1 MLTGDHRAD
10 LLFYALLIVLP
21 VSALIARRVPM
32 LRVVWT
38 LASWAA
44 VLGIA
49 TVFFSQRERFDPYLT
64 KIARVLNLDDQRV
77 VGSEVHIRMSADGH
91 FWARATLDGVPRRML
106 IDSGATVTAVSP
118 QTAGAAGLEAHA
130 GPFPMLL
137 QTANGTVAAKRATI
151 GSLRLGDVVARDLAV
166 VVAPG
171 MGDTDVLG
179 MNFLSRLKSWRVE
192 GSTLILVPHHP
203 NTRFT

>member
-1 MLTGDHRAD
+1 MLTGDRHAD
-10 LLFYALLIVLP
+10 LLFTALLIVLP
-21 VSALIARRVPM
+21 VSALIARRVPV
-32 LRVVWT
+32 LRVVWS
-38 LASWAA
+38 LASWA
-44 VLGIA
+44 VRLGLA
-49 TVFFSQRERFDPYLT
+49 TFMFAQRERFDPYLG

-77 VGSEVHIRMSADGH
+77 VGNEVRIRMSPDGH

-118 QTAGAAGLEAHA
+118 ATAEAAGLEAHA

-137 QTANGTVAAKRATI
+137 QTANGTVAAKQATV
-151 GSLRLGDVVARDLAV
+151 GSLRLSDVVARDLAV

-171 MGDTDVLG
+171 IGDTDVLG

-192 GSTLILVPHHP
+192 GSTLILTPHHP
-203 NTRFT
+203 KA